1 MSEID
6 RILNHLQRSFE
17 RDAWHGSAVLE
28 LLDGVTADQAAYRPA
43 ADVHSIEE
51 LVLHMATW
59 KRAVAS
65 RIQGRIF
72 DPTNE
77 QDWPPTG
84 PADAV
89 RFASAVAALKDAH
102 RELVAAARTI
112 ADADLDQPGTTT
124 SSTRYV
130 LLHGV
135 VQHDLY
141 HAGQIAILRK
151 LAASDG

>member
-1 MSEID
+1 MSEVD
-6 RILNHLQRSFE
+6 RILNQLQRSFE
-17 RDAWHGSAVLE
+17 REAWHGSAVLE
-28 LLDGVTADQAAYRPA
+28 LLDGVTAKQAAYRPA
-43 ADVHSIEE
+43 EDVHSIEE

-59 KRAVAS
+59 KRVVAS

-72 DPTNE
+72 DPTTE

-84 PADAV
+84 SENSA
-89 RFASAVAALKDAH
+89 RFAAAVAALKDAH
-102 RELVAAARTI
+102 RELVAAAGTI
-112 ADADLDQPGTTT
+112 ADPDLERPGTPD
-124 SSTRYV
+124 SGTRYV

-151 LAASDG
+151 LAASQG

>member
-1 MSEID
+1 MSEVE
-6 RILNHLQRSFE
+6 RILNQLQRSFE

-28 LLDGVTADQAAYRPA
+28 LLEGVTPKQAVYRAA

-59 KRAVAS
+59 KRVVSS

-72 DPTNE
+72 DPSTE

-84 PADAV
+84 SANTARFTAAV
-89 RFASAVAALKDAH
+89 VALKDAH
-102 RELVAAARTI
+102 RELVAAAGTI
-112 ADADLDQPGTTT
+112 ADTDLDRPGTPT
-124 SSTRYV
+124 SSARYV

-151 LAASDG
+151 LAASQG